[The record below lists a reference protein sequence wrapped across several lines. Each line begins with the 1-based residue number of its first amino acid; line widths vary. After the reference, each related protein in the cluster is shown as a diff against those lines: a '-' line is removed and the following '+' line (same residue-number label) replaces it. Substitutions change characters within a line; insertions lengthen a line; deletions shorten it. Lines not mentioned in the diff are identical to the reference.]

1 MIKEKKKNLN
11 KFDFF
16 LIILGILIFLILIFF
31 VLTRTSGE
39 CAVVYQNSQA
49 VKTISLKKDATYT
62 FESEDG
68 GINVVSVENGEI
80 FVKEADCPGQD
91 CVNRGK
97 ISQNNESIVCLPH
110 KLSITVHTGEKEYD
124 AEVIR

>member
-1 MIKEKKKNLN
+1 MSDKKKKSLN

-16 LIILGILIFLILIFF
+16 LIILGVLLLLILLFF
-31 VLTRTSGE
+31 LLTKTSGD

-68 GINVVSVENGEI
+68 GINIVSVENGEI
-80 FVKEADCPGQD
+80 YVKEADCPGQD
-91 CVNRGK
+91 CVIRGK
-97 ISQNNESIVCLPH
+97 ISDNNESIVCLPH

-124 AEVIR
+124 AEVLR

>member
-1 MIKEKKKNLN
+1 MSDKKKKSLN

-16 LIILGILIFLILIFF
+16 LIILGVLLLLPLIFF
-31 VLTRTSGE
+31 LLTKTSGD

-68 GINVVSVENGEI
+68 GINIVSVENGEI
-80 FVKEADCPGQD
+80 YVKEADCPGQD
-91 CVNRGK
+91 CVIRGK
-97 ISQNNESIVCLPH
+97 ISDNNESIVCLPH

-124 AEVIR
+124 AEVLR